1 MSVTSASGRIDVAHE
16 VLADRYD
23 IFDANRL
30 RSMMVYATAE
40 YRNLVKTVT
49 DKKDLVRARKE
60 LNNIR
65 TQAQSLQRD
74 FNDLGAISRRFVQM
88 ADANLYDSA
97 VSRVIRS
104 GEPAMPEDPLMPS
117 ASGAAV
123 DFVPIRQEY
132 IQKSLMVLERIAQIA
147 ADSIDVEASVDRRV
161 VALDRWVWILARFWE
176 NDLERDVDDE
186 SAGPGGQFSA
196 FLHDALMGLDQ
207 SAAIL
212 LPYALKRYVAGKL

>member
-1 MSVTSASGRIDVAHE
+1 LSVTSATDRVDVGHE
-16 VLADRYD
+16 VLASRYD
-23 IFDANRL
+23 IFDPSRL
-30 RSMMVYATAE
+30 RSTMVYAAAE
-40 YRNLVKTVT
+40 YRNLVKTIT
-49 DKKDLVRARKE
+49 DKKDLIRAQKE
-60 LNNIR
+60 LTNLR
-65 TQAQSLQRD
+65 TQAQTLQRD

-97 VSRVIRS
+97 VARVIRS

-147 ADSIDVEASVDRRV
+147 ADSINVEASVDRRV
-161 VALDRWVWILARFWE
+161 VALDRWVWIIARYWE
-176 NDLERDVDDE
+176 NDLERTVNDDT
-186 SAGPGGQFSA
+186 AGPGGQFSA
-196 FLHDALMGLDQ
+196 FLHDALMHLDQ

-212 LPYALKRYVAGKL
+212 LPYALKRFVVGKL